1 MFNIEKIYDELP
13 WLSDHQRRLSDS
25 IAAGNLPHSLII
37 QGPRGM
43 GRRQLALWLAGRV
56 LGAEPVRALP
66 DGGYEAVHP
75 DFRAIAAPYVDTK
88 GKERKTLGVDVI
100 RERLI
105 PFLALTSHGTGARV
119 LVVFP
124 ADALTVNAANSLLKT
139 LEEPPAGALI
149 VLVCETLA
157 RLPATVTSRCQ
168 QVRLGPPDTAMAL
181 AWLEQQA
188 PGQRFERLLEF
199 AGGAPLAALQL
210 YHEDFPSFANAFLS
224 AVGQLEAGTANPMAV
239 AADCRNQEALALQL
253 LEWRIAERIREAVG
267 RAERQ
272 PEMLDAGF
280 RQLGEIRELRRVI
293 NGGINAELGLA
304 GLLLDWYGG
313 FGRRQNRAK

>member
-1 MFNIEKIYDELP
+1 LFNIEKIYEDLP
-13 WLSDHQRRLSDS
+13 WLREHQRRLSDS
-25 IAAGNLPHSLII
+25 IVAGSCPHSMII
-37 QGPRGM
+37 QGPPGM

-75 DFRAIAAPYVDTK
+75 DFRVIAAPYVDNR
-88 GKERKTLGVDVI
+88 GKERKTLGVDVV

-105 PFLALTSHGTGARV
+105 PFLELTSHGSGARV
-119 LVVFP
+119 VVVFP

-149 VLVCETLA
+149 ILVCETLA
-157 RLPATVTSRCQ
+157 RLPATVSSRCQ
-168 QVRLGPPDTAMAL
+168 HVRLAPPDSAMAL
-181 AWLEQQA
+181 AWLEQQVPDQA
-188 PGQRFERLLEF
+188 FERLLEF

-210 YHEDFPSFANAFLS
+210 HEDGFPAFANAFLGS
-224 AVGQLEAGTANPMAV
+224 VGQLEAGTANPMAV
-239 AADCRNQEALALQL
+239 AAECRNQESLALQL
-253 LEWRIAERIREAVG
+253 LEWRIAERIRAAVVDEAG
-267 RAERQ
+267 QQAT
-272 PEMLDAGF
+272 LDAGF
-280 RQLGEIRELRRVI
+280 RQLGQIRELRRVI
-293 NGGINAELGLA
+293 NGGINAELSLA